1 MTDTTLAPVATRAS
15 RRLPWLG
22 WAMALLATLAFSIV
36 PPIGKAAITQGVDP
50 MILVMLRLAITA
62 VLLGG
67 TLAITAPRQLR
78 IDQRSLWICVV
89 SGLANGVGML
99 MFFFALT
106 RLHASIGSM
115 IFSLN
120 PVLTLSLL
128 ALRGERFTYRNTIR
142 LTLGVTGVYFLIGP
156 GGQVDWGGV
165 LLAFGA
171 VITAPVQVL
180 LMQWYLQD
188 ADPMAVTFYT
198 VATMALVAAGGWL
211 LQGAGWDTPAWQGW
225 LLIGTLAVIST
236 YLSRLAMFVAVREIG
251 GGQFSL
257 FAPLEMLLTVIW
269 SMLFLSERLAL
280 WQWVGGGLILLSAAL
295 AARRWR
301 SVKRQTSSVKREE

>member
-1 MTDTTLAPVATRAS
+1 MTDTTLPSIATPSS

-22 WAMALLATLAFSIV
+22 WTTALLATLAFSFA
-36 PPIGKAAITQGVDP
+36 PPVGKAAINLGFNPTT
-50 MILVMLRLAITA
+50 LVAVRLTVTT
-62 VLLGG
+62 VLLGV
-67 TLAITAPRQLR
+67 TIAVASPQRLR
-78 IDQRSLWICVV
+78 IDRRSLWICVV

-106 RLHASIGSM
+106 RVHASIGSM
-115 IFSLN
+115 IFSLS
-120 PVLTLSLL
+120 PLLTLSLL

-142 LTLGVTGVYFLIGP
+142 LALGVMGVYLLIGL
-156 GGQVDWGGV
+156 GGHVDWMGV

-171 VITAPVQVL
+171 VITVPVQVL

-198 VATMALVAAGGWL
+198 VGAMALVAAGGWA
-211 LQGAGWDTPAWQGW
+211 LQGAEWHAPAWQGW
-225 LLIGTLAVIST
+225 LLVGTLAVVST

-257 FAPLEMLLTVIW
+257 LAPLEMLLTVIW
-269 SMLFLSERLAL
+269 SVMFLQERLSA
-280 WQWVGGGLILLSAAL
+280 WQWAGGGLILVSAVL
-295 AARRWR
+295 AAQRWLR
-301 SVKRQTSSVKREE
+301 VRWKRQE

>member
-1 MTDTTLAPVATRAS
+1 MTDTTLPPIATPAS

-22 WAMALLATLAFSIV
+22 WTMALLATLAFSVV
-36 PPIGKAAITQGVDP
+36 PPVGKAAIAQGVDSTT
-50 MILVMLRLAITA
+50 LVMLRLTIAS

-67 TLAITAPRQLR
+67 TMAITAPQRLR
-78 IDQRSLWICVV
+78 IGRRSLWVCVA

-106 RLHASIGSM
+106 RIHASVSSM

-120 PVLTLSLL
+120 PLLTLALL
-128 ALRGERFTYRNTIR
+128 ALWGERFTYRNAIR
-142 LTLGVTGVYFLIGP
+142 LALGVAGVYLLIVP
-156 GGQVDWGGV
+156 GGHVDWIGV

-171 VITAPVQVL
+171 VITAPIQVL
-180 LMQWYLQD
+180 SMQWYLQD

-211 LQGAGWDTPAWQGW
+211 LQGVGWHTPVWQGW
-225 LLIGTLAVIST
+225 LLIGTLAVVST

-257 FAPLEMLLTVIW
+257 LAPLEMLLTVIW
-269 SMLFLSERLAL
+269 SVLFLQERLSA
-280 WQWVGGGLILLSAAL
+280 WQWAGGGLILVSAVL
-295 AARRWR
+295 AAQRWLR
-301 SVKRQTSSVKREE
+301 VRWKRQE